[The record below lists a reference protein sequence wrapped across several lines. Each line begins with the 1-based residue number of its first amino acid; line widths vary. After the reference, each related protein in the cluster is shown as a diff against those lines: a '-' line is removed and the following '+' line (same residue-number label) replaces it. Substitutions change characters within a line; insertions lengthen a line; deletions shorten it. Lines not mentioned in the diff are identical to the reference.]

1 MATSPKEAR
10 PAQPDASQRTARVQI
25 ARAALRL
32 ETAHLRQRRPCAK
45 PRLHPSMCAG
55 FGGLGLAA
63 RIRAPRLP
71 RRSRR
76 RSRRRSSSA
85 RRARKR
91 RTQDER
97 SGAHRPAMR
106 LGPKLPTCIAA
117 GGAGSSG
124 DSSGLEGKR
133 GVLRARCYVGWFSR
147 AKGIR
152 KQVGYFQNMLFG

>member
-1 MATSPKEAR
+1 
-10 PAQPDASQRTARVQI
+10 
-25 ARAALRL
+25 
-32 ETAHLRQRRPCAK
+32 
-45 PRLHPSMCAG
+45 
-55 FGGLGLAA
+55 
-63 RIRAPRLP
+63 
-71 RRSRR
+71 
-76 RSRRRSSSA
+76 
-85 RRARKR
+85 
-91 RTQDER
+91 
-97 SGAHRPAMR
+97 MR